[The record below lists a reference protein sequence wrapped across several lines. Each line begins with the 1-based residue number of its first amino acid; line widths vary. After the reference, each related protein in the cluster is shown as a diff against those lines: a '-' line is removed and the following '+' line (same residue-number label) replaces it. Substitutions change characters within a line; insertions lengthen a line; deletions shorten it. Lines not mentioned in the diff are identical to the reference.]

1 MPKAT
6 KMQEL
11 VVLGLLNEKP
21 RYGYEIKMI
30 IDNVMSHVI
39 DVSSGSLYYALKKL
53 REQDLVQETAVEK
66 VGRRPE
72 RSIYEITEL
81 GKKAFAEDLPEL
93 IFPQARPFFPL
104 DLAMYFLP
112 FIPLAE
118 QLRRMRMRLAYIALM
133 LEYSSE
139 IEERFGKSAP
149 EHHMMVIMHQRQY
162 LFMERDYLSNLVQD
176 LEKKAKYDLTTAD
189 LQEVAL
195 AAKNYKARVKYEV
208 VVSEEGAK

>member
-53 REQDLVQETAVEK
+53 REQGLVKETAVEK

-81 GKKAFAEDLPEL
+81 GQKTFAEDLPEL

-112 FIPLAE
+112 FITPKE
-118 QLRRMRMRLAYIALM
+118 QLRRVRMRLAYIALM
-133 LEYSSE
+133 LEYSTE
-139 IEERFGKSAP
+139 IEERFGSSAP
-149 EHHMMVIMHQRQY
+149 AHHVKVIMHQRQY
-162 LFMERDYLSNLVQD
+162 LFMERDYLSGMAQD
-176 LEKKAKYDLTTAD
+176 LEKEASYDLTAAD
-189 LQEVAL
+189 MQEVAI

-208 VVSEEGAK
+208 VVTPA

>member
-53 REQDLVQETAVEK
+53 REQGLVKETAVEK

-81 GKKAFAEDLPEL
+81 GQKAFSEDLPEL

-104 DLAMYFLP
+104 DLALYFLP
-112 FIPLAE
+112 FVDPRE
-118 QLRRMRMRLAYIALM
+118 QLRRVRLRLAYIALM
-133 LEYSSE
+133 IEYSSE
-139 IEERFGKSAP
+139 IEDRFSSSAP
-149 EHHMMVIMHQRQY
+149 PHHMMVLMHQRHY
-162 LFMERDYLSNLVQD
+162 MFMERDYLTGLCQE
-176 LEKKAKYDLTTAD
+176 LEKHVSYDLSAAD
-189 LQEVAL
+189 MQEVAL
-195 AAKNYKARVKYEV
+195 AAKNYKARVRYEV
-208 VVSEEGAK
+208 VTNPEQ